1 MIYEQIAAYL
11 QENGLVQASVARK
24 SGMTEQALSDSL
36 RGVRRLT
43 AEEYVAICHTLD
55 VDTGVFDEVTGARV
69 RGRVGKEMR
78 A

>member
-1 MIYEQIAAYL
+1 MIYERIAAYL

-43 AEEYVAICHTLD
+43 AEEYVSICHTLG
-55 VDTGVFDEVTGARV
+55 VDTGAFDERTKAEV
-69 RGRVGKEMR
+69 R

>member
-1 MIYEQIAAYL
+1 MIYELIAAYL
-11 QENGLVQASVARK
+11 QENGFVQASVARK

-43 AEEYVAICHTLD
+43 AEEYVAICHTLN
-55 VDTGVFDEVTGARV
+55 VDTGLFDERANAEV
-69 RGRVGKEMR
+69 R